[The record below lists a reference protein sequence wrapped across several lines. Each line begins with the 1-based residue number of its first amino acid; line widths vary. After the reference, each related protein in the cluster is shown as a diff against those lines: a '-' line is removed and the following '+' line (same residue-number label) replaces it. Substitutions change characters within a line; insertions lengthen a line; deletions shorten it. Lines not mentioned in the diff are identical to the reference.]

1 MKKTGIIIAIIVG
14 VILIWG
20 IGTYNGFVKKQEA
33 MTTAWGQV
41 ENVYQ
46 RRADLVPNLVALV
59 KNYTEYE
66 QGTLIAVTEARAKA
80 AKATINTEN
89 FDENEFAN
97 FETAQNELGNSLN
110 RLIVS
115 VENYPDLKA
124 NEEYLTLQAQL
135 AGCENRIQTERERFN
150 ETAKVYNQS
159 VRCTV
164 GKFNTCEVNTFIAV
178 IVTDIRLEFL
188 ERRIVLGGIDLG
200 LRLVKK
206 RVMPTSGKC
215 HDTHYH
221 SK

>member
-1 MKKTGIIIAIIVG
+1 MRKTGFIIILIVG
-14 VILIWG
+14 VIVLWG
-20 IGTYNGFVKKQEA
+20 VSIYNGLVKQQEA

-80 AKATINTEN
+80 VRTTVNTED
-89 FDENEFAN
+89 FDEIEFSA
-97 FETAQNELGNSLN
+97 FESAQNELGKSLN
-110 RLIVS
+110 RLIIS

-150 ETAKVYNQS
+150 EAAKTYNQS
-159 VRCTV
+159 IR
-164 GKFNTCEVNTFIAV
+164 KFPSSLIAK
-178 IVTDIRLEFL
+178 LFGF
-188 ERRIVLGGIDLG
+188 ERRPYFEADAGAE
-200 LRLVKK
+200 R
-206 RVMPTSGKC
+206 MPETF
-215 HDTHYH
+215 
-221 SK
+221 

>member
-1 MKKTGIIIAIIVG
+1 MKKIGIIIVVIVA

-20 IGTYNGFVKKQEA
+20 VGTYNGFVKKQET

-59 KNYTEYE
+59 KNYAEYE

-80 AKATINTEN
+80 AATTVNTEN

-97 FETAQNELGNSLN
+97 FESAQNELGNSLN
-110 RLIVS
+110 RLIIE

-150 ETAKVYNQS
+150 EAAKAYNQS
-159 VRCTV
+159 VR
-164 GKFNTCEVNTFIAV
+164 KFPSNIIAKMFGFEKRPYFEADAGADQAPKTF
-178 IVTDIRLEFL
+178 
-188 ERRIVLGGIDLG
+188 
-200 LRLVKK
+200 
-206 RVMPTSGKC
+206 
-215 HDTHYH
+215 
-221 SK
+221 

>member
-1 MKKTGIIIAIIVG
+1 MKKIGIIIAIIVG

-80 AKATINTEN
+80 SNSTVNTEN
-89 FDENEFAN
+89 FDETEFSN
-97 FETAQNELGNSLN
+97 FEAAQEELGNSLN

-135 AGCENRIQTERERFN
+135 AGCENRIQTERNRFN
-150 ETAKVYNQS
+150 EAAKAYNQS
-159 VRCTV
+159 IRQFPNSIISNMFGFEKRPYFEADEGADKVP
-164 GKFNTCEVNTFIAV
+164 KTF
-178 IVTDIRLEFL
+178 
-188 ERRIVLGGIDLG
+188 
-200 LRLVKK
+200 
-206 RVMPTSGKC
+206 
-215 HDTHYH
+215 
-221 SK
+221 

>member
-1 MKKTGIIIAIIVG
+1 MRKTGFIIILIVG
-14 VILIWG
+14 VIVLWG
-20 IGTYNGFVKKQEA
+20 VSIYNGLVKQQEA

-80 AKATINTEN
+80 VRTTVNTED
-89 FDENEFAN
+89 FDEIEFSA
-97 FETAQNELGNSLN
+97 FESAQNELGKSLN

-150 ETAKVYNQS
+150 EAAKTYNQS
-159 VRCTV
+159 IR
-164 GKFNTCEVNTFIAV
+164 KFPSSLIAK
-178 IVTDIRLEFL
+178 LFGF
-188 ERRIVLGGIDLG
+188 ERRPYFEADAGAEKV
-200 LRLVKK
+200 
-206 RVMPTSGKC
+206 PETF
-215 HDTHYH
+215 
-221 SK
+221 

>member
-1 MKKTGIIIAIIVG
+1 MKKTSIIIAIVVG

-20 IGTYNGFVKKQEA
+20 IGTYNGFVKKQEV

-80 AKATINTEN
+80 ANANVNTEN
-89 FDENEFAN
+89 FDENEFAD
-97 FETAQNELGNSLN
+97 FESAQNELGNSLN

-135 AGCENRIQTERERFN
+135 AGCENRILTERERFN

-159 VRCTV
+159 VR
-164 GKFNTCEVNTFIAV
+164 KFPSSLIANMFGFEKRPYFEADKGSEITPETF
-178 IVTDIRLEFL
+178 
-188 ERRIVLGGIDLG
+188 
-200 LRLVKK
+200 
-206 RVMPTSGKC
+206 
-215 HDTHYH
+215 
-221 SK
+221 

>member
-14 VILIWG
+14 LILIWG

-59 KNYTEYE
+59 KNYAEYE
-66 QGTLIAVTEARAKA
+66 QGTLIAVTEARAKKA
-80 AKATINTEN
+80 AAATVNIENYTEN
-89 FDENEFAN
+89 DLKDFQA
-97 FETAQNELGNSLN
+97 AQDELGSSLN

-135 AGCENRIQTERERFN
+135 AGCENRILTERQRFN
-150 ETAKVYNQS
+150 EAAKAYNQS
-159 VRCTV
+159 IR
-164 GKFNTCEVNTFIAV
+164 KFPGNLIANMFGFEKRPYFEADEGAEVVPETF
-178 IVTDIRLEFL
+178 
-188 ERRIVLGGIDLG
+188 
-200 LRLVKK
+200 
-206 RVMPTSGKC
+206 
-215 HDTHYH
+215 
-221 SK
+221 

>member
-1 MKKTGIIIAIIVG
+1 MKKKGIIIAIIVG
-14 VILIWG
+14 VVLIWG

-59 KNYTEYE
+59 KNYAEYE
-66 QGTLIAVTEARAKA
+66 QGTILAVTEARAKA
-80 AKATINTEN
+80 AATTVNTEN

-97 FETAQNELGNSLN
+97 FESAQNELGNSLN
-110 RLIVS
+110 RLIVT

-150 ETAKVYNQS
+150 ETAKTYNQS
-159 VRCTV
+159 IRRFPSNLIAKMFGFEKRPYFEAEAGAERVP
-164 GKFNTCEVNTFIAV
+164 ETF
-178 IVTDIRLEFL
+178 
-188 ERRIVLGGIDLG
+188 
-200 LRLVKK
+200 
-206 RVMPTSGKC
+206 
-215 HDTHYH
+215 
-221 SK
+221 